1 MSKLLV
7 LRSAFCLLCAS
18 VPLWLTA
25 SFAAELE
32 SRQLTHYVPQDFLE
46 AAVRKGEW
54 VEVELAVKGGV
65 RKGDVV
71 RIWAGGSI
79 DRGDGERPGQVVNGP
94 DGVDPASLGAKKP
107 SFALSAEPA
116 HAYALLFK
124 TESAGPVK
132 CAPPG
137 KPLEIKLT
145 RDKEKLWV
153 GFNDEK
159 GRYQDNH
166 LGRGLRHELDPL
178 WVRVEV
184 VRITVD

>member
-1 MSKLLV
+1 MR
-7 LRSAFCLLCAS
+7 RSAFILAACVS
-18 VPLWLTA
+18 STA
-25 SFAAELE
+25 LAADVE

-54 VEVELAVKGGV
+54 VEVTLDVKGGV

-94 DGVDPASLGAKKP
+94 DGLGTAAVAGKP
-107 SFALSAEPA
+107 EWALSPKGE
-116 HAYALLFK
+116 HAFAVLFK
-124 TESAGPVK
+124 TELTEPTK
-132 CAPPG
+132 CLPPG

-159 GRYQDNH
+159 GHFQDNH
-166 LGRGLRHELDPL
+166 LGRGRRHELDPL
-178 WVRVEV
+178 WVRIEV